1 MKNKITSSVFR
12 SKGIYT
18 VVENPSS
25 LVHVLL
31 NGISIE
37 PPENLIDSIAY
48 YHKDIGTIEDMNQ
61 LFINLESEKEL
72 NEKEKNSISKVLI
85 DNFSKKKYMDISS
98 FLSSAMKKLD
108 SFACKL

>member
-1 MKNKITSSVFR
+1 MKNKITLSVFR

-18 VVENPSS
+18 VIENPSP

-31 NGISIE
+31 NGISIQ
-37 PPENLIDSIAY
+37 PPENLIGSIAY
-48 YHKDIGTIEDMNQ
+48 YHKDIGTIEEMIQ
-61 LFINLESEKEL
+61 LFTNLESEKEL

-108 SFACKL
+108 SFACNM